1 MRTRLA
7 ILLALV
13 LLIPALGAAL
23 SPVSAAGNLT
33 LAQDTGGDSVDGAE
47 DGGVGEGEEGENP
60 GTGEDDGQGSS
71 DPEAETGAGEG
82 ETTGEEE
89 VEAGP
94 VWTYQMSKIIIALL
108 LLLLLAIA
116 GAYWRFVAQRQ
127 RAGV

>member
-7 ILLALV
+7 LLLALV
-13 LLIPALGAAL
+13 LLVPVLGAAI
-23 SPVSAAGNLT
+23 SPAHAAGTVT

-60 GTGEDDGQGSS
+60 GTGEEDGEGQS
-71 DPEAETGAGEG
+71 DPDAETGAGEG

-127 RAGV
+127 RAGI

>member
-13 LLIPALGAAL
+13 LLVPALGLALAPAHAAETI
-23 SPVSAAGNLT
+23 T

-82 ETTGEEE
+82 ETTEGE

-94 VWTYQMSKIIIALL
+94 VWTYQMSKIIIGLL

-127 RAGV
+127 RAGI